1 MASSTH
7 LFSRNELSRESH
19 FHYATS
25 PRWKPRAR
33 QILEH
38 LGRLDLKPPFIHY
51 ALAVSAARAL
61 ASSADCTSRAFLTT
75 FATTSKPAGS

>member
-1 MASSTH
+1 MVWSTH

-19 FHYATS
+19 FLYATS

-38 LGRLDLKPPFIHY
+38 LGRLVYKPPFIHY
-51 ALAVSAARAL
+51 ALAVSVARAF
-61 ASSADCTSRAFLTT
+61 ANSAA
-75 FATTSKPAGS
+75 